1 MRLTASRRGFL
12 RMGAMAAGA
21 AVAVRAEAQ
30 KSVAPPPD
38 TSYGTATALD
48 AERMRSLAA
57 FTMLTMKSEHP
68 VPFGAEIFNTK
79 TGESLMRAVNAVG
92 AEHDPSAHGEVHT
105 IRLACAKLQS
115 ASLKGHTLYTTCE
128 PCPMCMA
135 CCLWAGLDRMVYG
148 ATIGDAAKYGGQ
160 IMIAAAEVDRRATMH
175 TEVVGPVER
184 EACLELFTN
193 PTMQKVLKRWK
204 S

>member
-1 MRLTASRRGFL
+1 MS
-12 RMGAMAAGA
+12 AMAAGA
-21 AVAVRAEAQ
+21 VATRGAEGQ
-30 KSVAPPPD
+30 KSVVAPAD
-38 TSYGTATALD
+38 TSYGKATAVD
-48 AERMRSLAA
+48 AARMRSLAA

-68 VPFGAEIFNTK
+68 IPFGAEIFNTA
-79 TGESLMRAVNAVG
+79 TGESLMRAVNHVG
-92 AEHDPSAHGEVHT
+92 QDHDPSAHGEVYT
-105 IRLACAKLQS
+105 IRLACAKLKS
-115 ASLKGHTLYTTCE
+115 GSLKGYTLYTTCE

-160 IMIAAAEVDRRATMH
+160 IMIAAAEVEKRATMQC
-175 TEVVGPVER
+175 EVVGPVER

-193 PTMQKVLKRWK
+193 PVMQKVLKSWK

>member
-1 MRLTASRRGFL
+1 MKGTESRRGFL
-12 RMGAMAAGA
+12 QMGAMAAVTVA
-21 AVAVRAEAQ
+21 AEGQ
-30 KSVAPPPD
+30 KAVAPPPD

-57 FTMLTMKSEHP
+57 FTMLTMETASP
-68 VPFGAEIFNTK
+68 VPFGAEIFHTT

-92 AEHDPSAHGEVHT
+92 PEHDPSAHGEVHT
-105 IRLACAKLQS
+105 IRLACAKLGTP
-115 ASLKGHTLYTTCE
+115 SLKGYTLYTTCE

-148 ATIGDAAKYGGQ
+148 ATIGDAARWGNQ

-175 TEVVGPVER
+175 CEVVGPVER
-184 EACLELFTN
+184 EACLKLFTN
-193 PTMQKVLKRWK
+193 PVMQRVMKKWK
-204 S
+204 